1 MGRGSQK
8 SSKTHGFFKV
18 SEGSQERLGASWGRL
33 GVSFG
38 RLGGAL
44 GRLGGDLGAS
54 WSFLGTSVRVL
65 GLGNQKSAKTHQFFE
80 VSGGS

>member
-1 MGRGSQK
+1 MRFS
-8 SSKTHGFFKV
+8 KV

-33 GVSFG
+33 GASFG

-54 WSFLGTSVRVL
+54 WGRLGASWGSETRNHQKPISFLRFL
-65 GLGNQKSAKTHQFFE
+65 GVPNSKESD
-80 VSGGS
+80 

>member
-1 MGRGSQK
+1 MGSEARHHQTPIGFSC
-8 SSKTHGFFKV
+8 FFKV

-54 WSFLGTSVRVL
+54 WGRLGASWGSETRNHQNPSV
-65 GLGNQKSAKTHQFFE
+65 F
-80 VSGGS
+80 